1 MSPKHV
7 VFKKVSRDK
16 SLSVYMAKRDFVDH
30 GDFVDPVDGVI
41 VIDPMLRRAKKVYV
55 MLSCTFRYGRQDVD
69 VMGVAFRRD
78 LLLVTRQ
85 VYPELQ
91 DKDKLTHT
99 KTQKKLLQKL
109 GPDAFPFF
117 FEFPDHLPCSVALQP
132 GPSDVGKK
140 CAVEFEVKAFCG
152 HSQDEKDKQ
161 SSVRLS
167 IRKIQF
173 SPGDSD
179 RVPVA
184 ETTFEF
190 LMSDKPL
197 RVKLSLEK
205 EVCGATSLPVPV
217 CLSLCPSTC
226 LSLSF
231 PPCLSLSLSLSAC
244 PSLPLPVCLSLCPS
258 ICLSL
263 SPSLPVC
270 LSLAP
275 SPCLSVSFSL
285 YPCLSLC
292 LSPSPSLPVCL
303 SVCLSLPLNCPPLCL
318 QTFYHGEPVRVDV
331 EINNSSSRNIKD
343 ITLSVDQVTNIVL
356 YSNDKYVKSVAREE
370 TMDSVPPGTS
380 LKKIYTLF
388 PLLIHNKDRRGLALD
403 GPLKHEDTNLASSS
417 IVKQEVLKEVQGI
430 LVTYKV
436 VVKMMASG
444 AVGSS
449 EVSLELPFRLMNP
462 NPETGKL
469 VHISC

>member
-16 SLSVYMAKRDFVDH
+16 SLSVYMTKRDFVDH

-41 VIDPMLRRAKKVYV
+41 VIDPVLRGSKKVFV
-55 MLSCTFRYGRQDVD
+55 MLSCTFRYGPQNVD

-91 DKDKLTHT
+91 DKEKLTHT

-109 GPDAFPFF
+109 GPDSFPFF

-152 HSQDEKDKQ
+152 HNQDEKDKQ

-173 SPGDSD
+173 SPGHSD
-179 RVPVA
+179 HVPVA

-190 LMSDKPL
+190 LMSEKPL
-197 RVKLSLEK
+197 KVKLSLEK
-205 EVCGATSLPVPV
+205 E
-217 CLSLCPSTC
+217 
-226 LSLSF
+226 
-231 PPCLSLSLSLSAC
+231 
-244 PSLPLPVCLSLCPS
+244 
-258 ICLSL
+258 I
-263 SPSLPVC
+263 
-270 LSLAP
+270 
-275 SPCLSVSFSL
+275 
-285 YPCLSLC
+285 
-292 LSPSPSLPVCL
+292 
-303 SVCLSLPLNCPPLCL
+303 
-318 QTFYHGEPVRVDV
+318 FYHGEPVRVHVD
-331 EINNSSSRNIKD
+331 INNSSSRNIKD
-343 ITLSVDQVTNIVL
+343 ITVSVDQVTNIVL

-380 LKKIYTLF
+380 LKKDYTLF

-417 IVKQEVLKEVQGI
+417 IVKQEVQGM
-430 LVTYKV
+430 LVSYKV
-436 VVKMMASG
+436 VVKMIASG
-444 AVGSS
+444 TVGSS
-449 EVSLELPFRLMNP
+449 EVSLELPFKLMNP
-462 NPETGKL
+462 NPETAKESESEDFVFEEFKRVYLKG
-469 VHISC
+469 VVYGDDDESPTDA

>member
-16 SLSVYMAKRDFVDH
+16 SLSVYMTKRDFVDH

-91 DKDKLTHT
+91 DKEKLTHT

-152 HSQDEKDKQ
+152 HNQDEKDKQ

-190 LMSDKPL
+190 LMSEKPL
-197 RVKLSLEK
+197 KVKLSLEK
-205 EVCGATSLPVPV
+205 E
-217 CLSLCPSTC
+217 
-226 LSLSF
+226 
-231 PPCLSLSLSLSAC
+231 
-244 PSLPLPVCLSLCPS
+244 
-258 ICLSL
+258 I
-263 SPSLPVC
+263 
-270 LSLAP
+270 
-275 SPCLSVSFSL
+275 
-285 YPCLSLC
+285 
-292 LSPSPSLPVCL
+292 
-303 SVCLSLPLNCPPLCL
+303 
-318 QTFYHGEPVRVDV
+318 FYHGEPVRVDV
-331 EINNSSSRNIKD
+331 EINNSSSRSIKD

-370 TMDSVPPGTS
+370 TGCVTVCVCVCVCV
-380 LKKIYTLF
+380 YT
-388 PLLIHNKDRRGLALD
+388 
-403 GPLKHEDTNLASSS
+403 
-417 IVKQEVLKEVQGI
+417 VCVCVC
-430 LVTYKV
+430 
-436 VVKMMASG
+436 
-444 AVGSS
+444 
-449 EVSLELPFRLMNP
+449 VSLCVWVLLGQR
-462 NPETGKL
+462 
-469 VHISC
+469 VH